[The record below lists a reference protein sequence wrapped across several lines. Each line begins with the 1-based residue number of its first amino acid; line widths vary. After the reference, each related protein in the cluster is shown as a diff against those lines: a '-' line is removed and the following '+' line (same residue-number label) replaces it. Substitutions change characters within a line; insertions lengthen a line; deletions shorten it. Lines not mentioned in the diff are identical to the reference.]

1 LKNIKTNPVQT
12 VLTITV
18 GLIVVYL
25 VTDIRWILLSAL
37 IIGAIGIFSP
47 FLSKQIDY
55 LWMKLAWVLS
65 LIVPNILLS
74 IVFYLFLFPIA
85 LLSRLSRKD
94 ELMIKKQ
101 QKTLFRNRTQT
112 FDKAYFEKTW

>member
-1 LKNIKTNPVQT
+1 MKGVKTNPIQT

-18 GLIVVYL
+18 GLMIVYL
-25 VTDIRWILLSAL
+25 ITDIRWILLTSL
-37 IIGAIGIFSP
+37 IIGLIGVFSP
-47 FLSKQIDY
+47 FLSKQIDFV
-55 LWMKLAWVLS
+55 WMKLTWVLS

-85 LLSRLSRKD
+85 LLSRLFKKD
-94 ELMIKKQ
+94 DLMLKKQ
-101 QKTLFRNRTQT
+101 EKTLFRETNTK